1 MEFDKFIKNEEILL
15 KKFTLYWNEN
25 NKKDPKGFPMNMGIG
40 DWLEQLM
47 FFAESSFPE
56 GE

>member
-25 NKKDPKGFPMNMGIG
+25 NKKDPKGFPMNMGIS